1 MANRFES
8 YAKTLIE
15 KESEI
20 AESYGFKKQESL
32 EVLLSSTFA
41 AGVAFLFNEMLM
53 AGMDIHDIQSIYEEA
68 QEFLRK
74 EREKITSLKTHHRM
88 GFC

>member
-8 YAKTLIE
+8 YVKTLIE

-20 AESYGFKKQESL
+20 AESYGFKKQESFEL
-32 EVLLSSTFA
+32 LLSSTFS
-41 AGVAFLFNEMLM
+41 AGVAFLFNEMLQ
-53 AGMDIHDIQSIYEEA
+53 AGMGIQDIQRIYEEA

-74 EREKITSLKTHHRM
+74 EREKITSLKTHHKV

>member
-8 YAKTLIE
+8 YVKTLIE

-20 AESYGFKKQESL
+20 AESYGFKRQESFKL
-32 EVLLSSTFA
+32 LLSSTFS
-41 AGVAFLFNEMLM
+41 AGVAFLFNELVE
-53 AGMDIHDIQSIYEEA
+53 AGTDIHGIERIYKEA
-68 QEFLRK
+68 HAFLEK
-74 EREKITSLKTHHRM
+74 ERDKITGRKTHQEI